1 VTPKSKP
8 KAQLSKIA
16 WDELKRLPGNVR
28 RQLTVAIDELET
40 DPRPPGSKQLV
51 LAEEQVDA
59 RRMRLG
65 EWRIV
70 YLVRDDRPLILAIRR
85 RPPYDYSDLRSLI
98 EQAT

>member
-1 VTPKSKP
+1 MTPKSKP
-8 KAQLSKIA
+8 KAQLSKPA

-28 RQLTVAIDELET
+28 RQLTIAIDVLET
-40 DPRPPGSKQLV
+40 DPRPPDSKQLV
-51 LAEEQVDA
+51 LTEEQIEA

-70 YLVRDDRPLILAIRR
+70 YLVRDDQPLILGIRR
-85 RPPYDYSDLRSLI
+85 RPPYDYSDLKSLI